1 MKLNEKLLQLRKER
15 GLSQQ
20 QLAEQLDVSRQSVS
34 KWELN
39 ESIRDIQNIVAMSEL
54 FHVSTDYLLKDEMEK
69 NQADDNRIDIIL
81 VVSTL
86 IIFLG
91 LVLAY
96 TLWNY
101 YQNSICLYRY

>member
-39 ESIRDIQNIVAMSEL
+39 ESIPDIQNIVAMSEL
-54 FHVSTDYLLKDEMEK
+54 FHVSTDYLLKDAKSVKTVVEVCFFPCY
-69 NQADDNRIDIIL
+69 RTVL
-81 VVSTL
+81 V
-86 IIFLG
+86 
-91 LVLAY
+91 
-96 TLWNY
+96 
-101 YQNSICLYRY
+101 

>member
-39 ESIRDIQNIVAMSEL
+39 ESIPDIQNIVAMSVE
-54 FHVSTDYLLKDEMEK
+54 TT
-69 NQADDNRIDIIL
+69 RII
-81 VVSTL
+81 
-86 IIFLG
+86 
-91 LVLAY
+91 
-96 TLWNY
+96 
-101 YQNSICLYRY
+101 SIRLSSA

>member
-39 ESIRDIQNIVAMSEL
+39 ESIPDIQNIDVYKRQ
-54 FHVSTDYLLKDEMEK
+54 V
-69 NQADDNRIDIIL
+69 
-81 VVSTL
+81 
-86 IIFLG
+86 
-91 LVLAY
+91 
-96 TLWNY
+96 
-101 YQNSICLYRY
+101 